1 MDGFF
6 RILEKTSSELICT
19 RLYVANKILR
29 DKSLV
34 NEHCDFTKNSL
45 ASTLQ
50 SLTGKYRVFTGKLVY
65 REIPITCF
73 GSVQGLKGQILMKYR
88 EIYAFSTGISI
99 WYLH

>member
-1 MDGFF
+1 MYFGDHFWVLIMNL
-6 RILEKTSSELICT
+6 ILETSKD
-19 RLYVANKILR
+19 A
-29 DKSLV
+29 
-34 NEHCDFTKNSL
+34 
-45 ASTLQ
+45 LQ

-99 WYLH
+99 LYLH